1 MSRCYECAHY
11 SNFYHDC
18 SCPAK
23 NAAYDRPLDVRTC
36 TSGEAPACA
45 FFVDIDEVI

>member
-1 MSRCYECAHY
+1 MSRCYECAFY

-23 NAAYDRPLDVRTC
+23 NAAYGRSIEERVK
-36 TSGEAPACA
+36 TSMEASACS
-45 FFVDIDEVI
+45 FFVDIDEVM